1 MGMVGDC
8 TGERTMGSGFDSLG
22 SVRSLCGPPSLL
34 WRSEGGLSGAA
45 AGCFMADIVLWD
57 DA

>member
-1 MGMVGDC
+1 
-8 TGERTMGSGFDSLG
+8 MGSGFDSLG